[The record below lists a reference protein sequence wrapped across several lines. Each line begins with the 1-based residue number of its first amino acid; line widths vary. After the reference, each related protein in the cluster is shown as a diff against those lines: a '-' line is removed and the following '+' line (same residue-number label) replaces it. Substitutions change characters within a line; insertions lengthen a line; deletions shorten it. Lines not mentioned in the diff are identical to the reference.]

1 MNKRTILLTGG
12 GSGGHAMPLIAIYE
26 ALNKFAN
33 EKNLDFNYLWVGSKY
48 HIEGKLA
55 SELDLPFAPISTGK
69 LRRYFSFRNFIDLFK
84 VFFGFIQSLFL
95 IMRHK
100 PAVVFSTGGFVSVPV
115 VVAASFLR
123 THIIIH
129 EQTIDAGLA
138 NKIAARFAHTVA
150 VTFEESK
157 RYFPSKK
164 VMLTG
169 IPLRSSIRVEH
180 PELSHEQLGLSKDL
194 PTIYITGG
202 GLGCHILNE
211 TILELLPEL
220 LVEYQVVFQTGNALG
235 GEDYRQVCEFKQK
248 LANVKQQERLQ
259 IYNFVTNEL
268 ADIYQ
273 VADLVIA
280 RSGAGTVNELIALKK
295 PAIFVPLAIA
305 TNNEQLKNAHIMA
318 DVGAAIII
326 EETQLIKK

>member
-1 MNKRTILLTGG
+1 M
-12 GSGGHAMPLIAIYE
+12 
-26 ALNKFAN
+26 
-33 EKNLDFNYLWVGSKY
+33 
-48 HIEGKLA
+48 
-55 SELDLPFAPISTGK
+55 
-69 LRRYFSFRNFIDLFK
+69 
-84 VFFGFIQSLFL
+84 
-95 IMRHK
+95 
-100 PAVVFSTGGFVSVPV
+100 
-115 VVAASFLR
+115 
-123 THIIIH
+123 
-129 EQTIDAGLA
+129 
-138 NKIAARFAHTVA
+138 
-150 VTFEESK
+150 
-157 RYFPSKK
+157 
-164 VMLTG
+164 
-169 IPLRSSIRVEH
+169 
-180 PELSHEQLGLSKDL
+180 
-194 PTIYITGG
+194 
-202 GLGCHILNE
+202 
-211 TILELLPEL
+211 ELLPEL

-326 EETQLIKK
+326 EEPG